1 MSVHTNNVQRLTTAV
16 GIQLDQKLLSTF
28 T

>member
-1 MSVHTNNVQRLTTAV
+1 MSEHTNNVQRLATV
-16 GIQLDQKLLSTF
+16 GIQLDQKLLSRF

>member
-1 MSVHTNNVQRLTTAV
+1 MSARANNVQRLATV

>member
-1 MSVHTNNVQRLTTAV
+1 MSVHTNNVQRLATV
-16 GIQLDQKLLSTF
+16 GIQLVQKLLSTF